1 MQSMIDQLQ
10 GKVKSYKK
18 QIEEAKENATLNLAH
33 EALEAHEA
41 LIEGSNRPTS
51 VKTGSGLFET
61 GHTNE
66 TVVVDRGIDSYI
78 SGRGIAQKQGYNVEN
93 CQFSPDCPRRG
104 QWENPK

>member
-1 MQSMIDQLQ
+1 MIDQLQ

-61 GHTNE
+61 G
-66 TVVVDRGIDSYI
+66 Y
-78 SGRGIAQKQGYNVEN
+78 AQKQGYNVEN

-104 QWENPK
+104 RWENPK